1 MQKQVL
7 GFPTSF
13 VPVEQHC
20 HGAKLQPCWVCTASI
35 KDGVFQPLRACRKT
49 WACQPISAK
58 GLANPFLQTPG
69 LRSVVLELEL
79 VLLQGIQKIQPS
91 TISGVVEVAQAAAYK
106 APVAVVQILVLRAM
120 TRISRGFPALPK
132 SGVLAGGFCCSC
144 PEERCHLFNIFKG
157 LPIHESTRLSN
168 PYSSIEA
175 CLRSLRG
182 QLRSDAS
189 PALRKH

>member
-1 MQKQVL
+1 MVRSFNHVGSVL
-7 GFPTSF
+7 PLSRMGFSNPF
-13 VPVEQHC
+13 VHAGK
-20 HGAKLQPCWVCTASI
+20 H
-35 KDGVFQPLRACRKT
+35 
-49 WACQPISAK
+49 

-91 TISGVVEVAQAAAYK
+91 RISGVLEVAQAAAYK
-106 APVAVVQILVLRAM
+106 APVAVVQNLVLRAM

-132 SGVLAGGFCCSC
+132 SGVLARGFCCSC

-157 LPIHESTRLSN
+157 LPTHESTRLSN

>member
-1 MQKQVL
+1 MVRSFNHVGSVL
-7 GFPTSF
+7 PLSRMGFSNPF
-13 VPVEQHC
+13 VHAGK
-20 HGAKLQPCWVCTASI
+20 H
-35 KDGVFQPLRACRKT
+35 
-49 WACQPISAK
+49 
-58 GLANPFLQTPG
+58 GLANPFLLRG
-69 LRSVVLELEL
+69 LPTHFCKLRACVRWSWSWSLSCFRGYKKSNPLESLESF
-79 VLLQGIQKIQPS
+79 I
-91 TISGVVEVAQAAAYK
+91 EVAQAAAYK
-106 APVAVVQILVLRAM
+106 APVAVVQNLVLRAM

-132 SGVLAGGFCCSC
+132 SGVLARGFCCSC

-157 LPIHESTRLSN
+157 LPTHESTRLSN